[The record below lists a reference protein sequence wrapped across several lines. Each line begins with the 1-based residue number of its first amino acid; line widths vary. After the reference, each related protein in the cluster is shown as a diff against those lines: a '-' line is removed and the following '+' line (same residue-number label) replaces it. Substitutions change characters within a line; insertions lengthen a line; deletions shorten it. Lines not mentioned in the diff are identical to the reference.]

1 MLLIDTSS
9 STASAPQGLFFFQQD
24 VICILSLYFTRERL
38 HPGAVLYDIGDSA
51 RLLYVIEEG
60 SVEIITGS
68 LFPSL
73 KRRSTSFISSG
84 LIPSASHTLLPIT
97 HVLPAVTAPVTGGV
111 GDVAVE
117 RVAKLSN
124 GAIVGEAG

>member
-1 MLLIDTSS
+1 M
-9 STASAPQGLFFFQQD
+9 
-24 VICILSLYFTRERL
+24 
-38 HPGAVLYDIGDSA
+38 
-51 RLLYVIEEG
+51 IEEG

-73 KRRSTSFISSG
+73 KRRNTSFVSSG
-84 LIPSASHTLLPIT
+84 LIPSASHTLLPT
-97 HVLPAVTAPVTGGV
+97 SHVLPAVSAPVTGGL

-117 RVAKLSN
+117 RVAKLSS

>member
-1 MLLIDTSS
+1 M
-9 STASAPQGLFFFQQD
+9 
-24 VICILSLYFTRERL
+24 
-38 HPGAVLYDIGDSA
+38 
-51 RLLYVIEEG
+51 IEEG

-84 LIPSASHTLLPIT
+84 LLPSASHTLLPT
-97 HVLPAVTAPVTGGV
+97 SHAPAAVSAPVTGGL

-117 RVAKLSN
+117 RVAKLSS